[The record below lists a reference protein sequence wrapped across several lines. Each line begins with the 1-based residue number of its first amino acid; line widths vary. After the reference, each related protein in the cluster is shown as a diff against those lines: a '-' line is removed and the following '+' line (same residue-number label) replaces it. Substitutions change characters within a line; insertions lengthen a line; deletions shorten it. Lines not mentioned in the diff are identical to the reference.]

1 MTGTIRNLGQ
11 AARMRMLV
19 EITCEPCG
27 RTATFRASDLL
38 MMARP
43 SLEIEGM
50 RGKCIDCGAV
60 TSALALMEGP
70 DDKPR
75 SMLWV
80 PSRLR

>member
-19 EITCEPCG
+19 EITCEPCE

-38 MMARP
+38 MIARP
-43 SLEIEGM
+43 NIEIDAM
-50 RGKCIDCGAV
+50 RGRCIDCGSV
-60 TSALALMEGP
+60 TDVLTLMEGP
-70 DDKPR
+70 DDTPR

-80 PSRLR
+80 PNRLR